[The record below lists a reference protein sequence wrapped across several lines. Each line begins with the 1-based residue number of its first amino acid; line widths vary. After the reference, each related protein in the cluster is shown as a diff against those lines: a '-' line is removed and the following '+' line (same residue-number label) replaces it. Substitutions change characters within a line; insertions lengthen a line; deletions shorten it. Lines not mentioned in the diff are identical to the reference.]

1 VDQEPSTAWTPRP
14 TGSRDARASGV
25 ATLFRRFPTRDD
37 LVGAVFADKMHAYAA
52 AIDQALADPWH
63 GFCGYI
69 ERVCE
74 ATSSTRTCP

>member
-1 VDQEPSTAWTPRP
+1 
-14 TGSRDARASGV
+14 
-25 ATLFRRFPTRDD
+25 
-37 LVGAVFADKMHAYAA
+37 VFADKMHAYAA
-52 AIDQALADPWH
+52 AIDQALADPDPWH